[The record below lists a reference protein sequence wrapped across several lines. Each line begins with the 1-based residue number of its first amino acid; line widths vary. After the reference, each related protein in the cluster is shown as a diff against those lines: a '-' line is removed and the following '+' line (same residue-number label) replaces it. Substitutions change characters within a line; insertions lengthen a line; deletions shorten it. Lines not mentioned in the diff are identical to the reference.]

1 MAQWVE
7 GTVVE
12 RTLWTPILFSLKVDL
27 DINPFKPGQFT
38 SLALN
43 IDDELIARPYS
54 FFSPPHISP
63 KEFFFYAASD
73 GVLSNQLIKL
83 QVGDKVMAKQQ
94 PNGFFI
100 LDEIPPA
107 EDLWMLATGTG
118 IAPFMSI
125 LKDEEVWT
133 KYPTVVL
140 VQAVR
145 SHSDLL
151 YQGEINALKLRH
163 GDRFNHQGFVSRE
176 AVAGS
181 LPGRIPAAL
190 ENGSLE
196 QSVGLVMTVENSQIM
211 LCGNPGMIKESVEVL
226 KARGFSK
233 NRRRSPG
240 QLTTE
245 AYW

>member
-1 MAQWVE
+1 MTQWVE

-12 RTLWTPILFSLKVDL
+12 RTLWTPVLFSLKLDL
-27 DINPFKPGQFT
+27 DVNAFKPGQFT

-43 IDDELIARPYS
+43 INGEQVARPYS
-54 FFSPPHISP
+54 FFSSPKVNP

-73 GVLSNQLIKL
+73 GVLSNQLIEL
-83 QVGDKVMAKQQ
+83 QVGDKILAKQQ

-107 EDLWMLATGTG
+107 RDLWMLATGTG

-125 LKDEEVWT
+125 LGDEEVWT
-133 KYPTVVL
+133 KYTKVVL

-145 SHSDLL
+145 THSDLL
-151 YQGEINALKLRH
+151 YQPQIESIKSCH
-163 GDRFNHQGFVSRE
+163 SQQFIHQGFVSRE
-176 AVAGS
+176 TVTGT

-190 ENGSLE
+190 IDNSLE
-196 QSVGLVMTVENSQIM
+196 QAVGLSMSVENSQIM
-211 LCGNPGMIKESVEVL
+211 LCGNPGMIKESLEIL
-226 KARGFSK
+226 KARGFTK

-240 QLTTE
+240 QLTSE